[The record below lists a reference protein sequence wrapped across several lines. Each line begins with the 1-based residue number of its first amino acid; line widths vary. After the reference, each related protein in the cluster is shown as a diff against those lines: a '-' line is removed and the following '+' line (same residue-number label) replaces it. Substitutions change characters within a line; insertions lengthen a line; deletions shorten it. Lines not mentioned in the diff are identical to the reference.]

1 MDEPFK
7 RRHAVCLNADG
18 KRNAPMRKTA
28 PPPKASLSLTSFF
41 SADDILPH
49 QEEVSR
55 NQLIRQL
62 LMHLANGHGLMG
74 VDSYFDAII
83 ERENAND
90 TVVSNGI
97 AIPHARLSDLQRPY
111 VGVATSAKGIA
122 FAEDEPPVH
131 LILLVLIP
139 RDQPGLYLQILR
151 ALAGIL
157 RDRDA
162 ARAVSQLKTPE
173 EVMRFFERGGMVL
186 PDYVCAA
193 DIMNDEFI
201 ALRNND
207 NLKTCIDC
215 FIANQINEIP
225 VLDRDGDMVGV
236 VSAGA
241 LLKVCLPEYLLW
253 MSDLSPIVNFEPF
266 TTILRN
272 EQNTWLS
279 DILLQDFAS
288 VQMKAPAV
296 SVAGE
301 MTRHNSSRCYVL
313 NGKKL
318 MGIINLPRF
327 LNKIFRE

>member
-1 MDEPFK
+1 
-7 RRHAVCLNADG
+7 
-18 KRNAPMRKTA
+18 MRKSV
-28 PPPKASLSLTSFF
+28 PPPKANLSLTSFF
-41 SADDILPH
+41 SADDILIH

-62 LMHLANGHGLMG
+62 LTHLANGHGFME
-74 VDSYFDAII
+74 VDSYFNAII
-83 ERENAND
+83 ERENASD

-97 AIPHARLSDLQRPY
+97 AIPHARLDDLQRPY
-111 VGVATSAKGIA
+111 VGVATSAKGIP
-122 FAEDEPPVH
+122 FAEGQPPVH

-151 ALAGIL
+151 ALANIL

-162 ARAVSQLKTPE
+162 ARSVSQLSSAE

-193 DIMNDEFI
+193 DIMDDEFI
-201 ALRNND
+201 SLRDND

-215 FIANQINEIP
+215 FITKQVNEIP
-225 VLDRDGDMVGV
+225 VRDCDGDMVGIV
-236 VSAGA
+236 RAGV

-266 TTILRN
+266 TAILHN
-272 EQNTWLS
+272 EQSTWLS
-279 DILLQDFAS
+279 DILLEDFAS

-301 MTRHNSSRCYVL
+301 MTRHNASRCYVL

-318 MGIINLPRF
+318 MGVINLPRF
-327 LNKIFRE
+327 LNKVFRE

>member
-1 MDEPFK
+1 
-7 RRHAVCLNADG
+7 
-18 KRNAPMRKTA
+18 MRKSE
-28 PPPKASLSLTSFF
+28 PSPKPILSLTSFF
-41 SADDILPH
+41 SVDDILIQ

-55 NQLIRQL
+55 NHLIRL
-62 LMHLANGHGLMG
+62 LLTRVANVHGIMA
-74 VDSYFDAII
+74 VDAYYNAII

-97 AIPHARLSDLQRPY
+97 AIPHARLDLLEKPY
-111 VGVATSAKGIA
+111 VGVATSAKGIQ
-122 FAEDEPPVH
+122 FIEGHPPVH

-151 ALAGIL
+151 ALATIL
-157 RDRDA
+157 RDHGA
-162 ARAVSQLKTPE
+162 ARSVSQMKTPE

-201 ALRNND
+201 SLQSND
-207 NLKTCIDC
+207 SLKTAIDC

-225 VLDRDGDMVGV
+225 VLDRDGEMVGV
-236 VSAGA
+236 VRAGA

-279 DILLQDFAS
+279 DILFDEFAA
-288 VQMKAPAV
+288 VHMNAPAV

-301 MTRHNSSRCYVL
+301 MTRHNASRCYVL
-313 NGKKL
+313 DGKKL
-318 MGIINLPRF
+318 MGVINLPRF
-327 LNKIFRE
+327 LSKVFRE

>member
-1 MDEPFK
+1 M
-7 RRHAVCLNADG
+7 H
-18 KRNAPMRKTA
+18 KTV
-28 PPPKASLSLTSFF
+28 PPTKASLSLTSFF
-41 SADDILPH
+41 SADDILTH
-49 QEEVSR
+49 QEDVSR

-62 LMHLANGHGLMG
+62 LLHVANGHGLME
-74 VDSYFDAII
+74 VDAYYTAII
-83 ERENAND
+83 ERENANN

-97 AIPHARLSDLQRPY
+97 AIPHARINDLQRPY
-111 VGVATSAKGIA
+111 VGVATSTKGVQ

-139 RDQPGLYLQILR
+139 RNQPGLYLQILR
-151 ALAGIL
+151 ALANIL

-162 ARAVSQLKTPE
+162 ARSVSQLATAD
-173 EVMRFFERGGMVL
+173 EVMRFFERGGMIL

-193 DIMNDEFI
+193 DIMDDEFI

-207 NLKTCIDC
+207 TLKTCIDC
-215 FIANQINEIP
+215 FIAKQVNEIP
-225 VLDRDGDMVGV
+225 VLDCDGDMVGIV
-236 VSAGA
+236 RAGV

-253 MSDLSPIVNFEPF
+253 MSDLSPIINFEPF
-266 TTILRN
+266 TAILHN
-272 EQNTWLS
+272 EQDTWLS
-279 DILLQDFAS
+279 GILLEDFAS

-301 MTRHNSSRCYVL
+301 MTRHNASRCYVL

-327 LNKIFRE
+327 LNKVFRE

>member
-1 MDEPFK
+1 
-7 RRHAVCLNADG
+7 
-18 KRNAPMRKTA
+18 MRKSA
-28 PPPKASLSLTSFF
+28 PPPKLNLSLTSFF
-41 SADDILPH
+41 SADDILIR

-55 NQLIRQL
+55 NQAIRL
-62 LMHLANGHGLMG
+62 LLNHLANGHGFME
-74 VDSYFDAII
+74 VDAYYNAII
-83 ERENAND
+83 ERENASD

-97 AIPHARLSDLQRPY
+97 AIPHARLDDLQRPY
-111 VGVATSAKGIA
+111 VGVATSAKGIV
-122 FAEDEPPVH
+122 FTEDQPRVH

-151 ALAGIL
+151 ALASIL

-162 ARAVSQLKTPE
+162 ANSVSQMKTPE

-207 NLKTCIDC
+207 SLKTAIDC
-215 FIANQINEIP
+215 FIAKQINEIP
-225 VLDRDGDMVGV
+225 VLDRDGDMVGLV
-236 VSAGA
+236 RAGA

-266 TTILRN
+266 TTLLRN

-279 DILLQDFAS
+279 EILFEDYAS

-301 MTRHNSSRCYVL
+301 MTRHNASRCYVL

-327 LNKIFRE
+327 LNKVFRE

>member
-1 MDEPFK
+1 MLK
-7 RRHAVCLNADG
+7 S
-18 KRNAPMRKTA
+18 A
-28 PPPKASLSLTSFF
+28 PPPKTNLSLTSFF
-41 SADDILPH
+41 SADDILIH

-55 NQLIRQL
+55 NQVIRL
-62 LMHLANGHGLMG
+62 LLAHLANGHGIME
-74 VDSYFDAII
+74 VDAYYNAII
-83 ERENAND
+83 ERENASD

-97 AIPHARLSDLQRPY
+97 AIPHARLDDLQRPY
-111 VGVATSAKGIA
+111 VGVATSAQGIQ
-122 FAEDEPPVH
+122 FTEDQPPVH

-151 ALAGIL
+151 ALANIL

-162 ARAVSQLKTPE
+162 AKSVSQMKTPD

-193 DIMNDEFI
+193 DIMSDEFI
-201 ALRNND
+201 ALRDND
-207 NLKTCIDC
+207 NLKTVIDC
-215 FIANQINEIP
+215 FIAKQITEIP
-225 VLDRDGDMVGV
+225 VLDRDGDMSGIVR
-236 VSAGA
+236 AGA

-272 EQNTWLS
+272 EQSTWLS
-279 DILLQDFAS
+279 DILLEDFAA

-296 SVAGE
+296 SVAAE
-301 MTRHNSSRCYVL
+301 MTRHNASRCYVL

-318 MGIINLPRF
+318 MGVINLPRF
-327 LNKIFRE
+327 LNKVFRE